1 MHTEIQDGTAS
12 SGKPPTVESADPTS
26 NNPQSGLDHNPQS
39 GLDYNPQSGLHWLTR
54 SLHGAGSTCF
64 SAFSGWGTKREIS
77 EFVKRLHEEYVR
89 MEKIGRSEIDRGPRN
104 TRYVWPFIEESQKD
118 FNSHESELKTQ
129 GGRTIGLDSD
139 QLEQLSLAYL
149 WVAPR
154 DGPTRPKPRCWSLK
168 EHEELRDLLEPKL

>member
-1 MHTEIQDGTAS
+1 MPTEFRDDTTGS
-12 SGKPPTVESADPTS
+12 VKPPTIESVDPISSYNTRS
-26 NNPQSGLDHNPQS
+26 ALDWVT
-39 GLDYNPQSGLHWLTR
+39 G
-54 SLHGAGSTCF
+54 SLHGAGSTLVDLF
-64 SAFSGWGTKREIS
+64 KAVSGRGTRREIS
-77 EFVKRLHEEYVR
+77 EFVKQLHEEYVR

>member
-1 MHTEIQDGTAS
+1 MPTEFRDDTTGS
-12 SGKPPTVESADPTS
+12 VKPPPLESVDPISSFNTRS
-26 NNPQSGLDHNPQS
+26 ALDWVT
-39 GLDYNPQSGLHWLTR
+39 G
-54 SLHGAGSTCF
+54 SLHGAGSTLVDLF
-64 SAFSGWGTKREIS
+64 KAVSGRGTRREIS
-77 EFVKRLHEEYVR
+77 EFVKQLHEEYVR

>member
-1 MHTEIQDGTAS
+1 VDPIS
-12 SGKPPTVESADPTS
+12 SFNTRSA
-26 NNPQSGLDHNPQS
+26 LDWVT
-39 GLDYNPQSGLHWLTR
+39 G
-54 SLHGAGSTCF
+54 SLHGAGSTLVDLF
-64 SAFSGWGTKREIS
+64 KAVSGRGTRREIS
-77 EFVKRLHEEYVR
+77 EFVKQLHEEYVR